1 MAFFSPSTQSSDC
14 LVFTWLFF
22 FPCFSCRY
30 APLRRPIHQVTHHPE
45 SVSGCL
51 YFPEKSAQFCT
62 APRCLA
68 ACPPHFALRGSK
80 FQIRGVTD
88 QRAEP
93 PLSSG
98 SILLFS
104 VRLEWQCQVSPNRWV
119 WQSGWPGAQTQSCS
133 KPPPEILKT
142 NVKKKKTLSS
152 VDYAAELRFS
162 SLSSSVFGRRWE
174 QFKEDTSDAG
184 LVKQPETKMSRQVK
198 LQRLSS
204 PQCLHFHPALT
215 EQEDS
220 GKIHKAL
227 KC

>member
-1 MAFFSPSTQSSDC
+1 MIFNTFHSVSSISIIWLFF
-14 LVFTWLFF
+14 FTLHSKLRLSRFHLIFFF

-30 APLRRPIHQVTHHPE
+30 APLRRPIHQVTHRPE

-98 SILLFS
+98 SILPFS

-119 WQSGWPGAQTQSCS
+119 WQSG
-133 KPPPEILKT
+133 
-142 NVKKKKTLSS
+142 
-152 VDYAAELRFS
+152 
-162 SLSSSVFGRRWE
+162 
-174 QFKEDTSDAG
+174 
-184 LVKQPETKMSRQVK
+184 
-198 LQRLSS
+198 
-204 PQCLHFHPALT
+204 
-215 EQEDS
+215 
-220 GKIHKAL
+220 
-227 KC
+227 